1 MSVVLQSIDIETLR
15 IVRVPA
21 GSEPRDE
28 AASRPGAGL
37 AGPSAARVVTN
48 IARYHTIPS
57 LQALAL
63 AALASAVT
71 PALIWLVL

>member
-1 MSVVLQSIDIETLR
+1 MSVVLQSIDIETVR

-21 GSEPRDE
+21 ASGPRDE
-28 AASRPGAGL
+28 AVSSTGARL
-37 AGPSAARVVTN
+37 ANPSAARVVTN